1 MFLFNFLFT
10 EFEEPNY
17 DNQSMGGT
25 GMYMYILIVF
35 RAGCM
40 HFFLP
45 ASAILFC
52 SVLLGYSMVDIN
64 WPRFIAARKGD
75 TRSTSHLPRAY
86 I

>member
-25 GMYMYILIVF
+25 GMYILIVF

-75 TRSTSHLPRAY
+75 TRSTFHLPRAY